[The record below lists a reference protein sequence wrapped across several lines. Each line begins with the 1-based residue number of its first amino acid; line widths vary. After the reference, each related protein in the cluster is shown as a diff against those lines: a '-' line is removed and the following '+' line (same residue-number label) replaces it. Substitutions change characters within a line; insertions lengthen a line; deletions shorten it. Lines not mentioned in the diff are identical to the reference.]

1 MRTSLWPT
9 SWARPRV
16 WSEGPEPVRFAVSDD
31 GEVILPPDRGQ
42 LMRVVVAGHEGSMD
56 SEQLAWQ
63 SYSIAAADAQLAVD
77 HDRERGVQD
86 PHTGLM
92 KPRYSGE
99 RLGLVT
105 LFSRL
110 PLLGER
116 KKRDDVVR
124 EYVEWCNAWG
134 SPGLFAFLYEVA
146 GYRRGREYVRDK
158 RSGTLLTDEEFY
170 GRHPEADLGDERF
183 REPVPVEWFS
193 REVALLRH
201 ALTLCA
207 AAAGLGDVDKAEVQ
221 EADRVLGAELTY
233 AGQGLRRGIPDYD
246 QGANR
251 NAADDVLA
259 RWLWVHSSGSRLVFS
274 RDYREGGRPTLVWSF
289 DSFMGALYHL
299 LQEDLTAGQLIRR
312 CADPKCRVFFRP
324 DRDGKYHDLKC
335 RTRVRLAAARARKK
349 AEAAASQ
356 DGPGD
361 ERPPGHEQE
370 EER

>member
-1 MRTSLWPT
+1 MGFEQELALHLR
-9 SWARPRV
+9 ARSP
-16 WSEGPEPVRFAVSDD
+16 
-31 GEVILPPDRGQ
+31 L
-42 LMRVVVAGHEGSMD
+42 VVVATPE
-56 SEQLAWQ
+56 EERALAAVKAVCAAQ
-63 SYSIAAADAQLAVD
+63 SYECLTWDSAD
-77 HDRERGVQD
+77 GF
-86 PHTGLM
+86 
-92 KPRYSGE
+92 
-99 RLGLVT
+99 VT
-105 LFSRL
+105 
-110 PLLGER
+110 
-116 KKRDDVVR
+116 
-124 EYVEWCNAWG
+124 
-134 SPGLFAFLYEVA
+134 VA
-146 GYRRGREYVRDK
+146 G
-158 RSGTLLTDEEFY
+158 TLSLK
-170 GRHPEADLGDERF
+170 AGD
-183 REPVPVEWFS
+183 PKT
-193 REVALLRH
+193 ALEQI
-201 ALTLCA
+201 
-207 AAAGLGDVDKAEVQ
+207 DKAEVQ